1 MRDIVIVN
9 MSQGLFYDP
18 SKTFEENSTKGPFNL
33 DQKDYRHN
41 YSPRHTFLGFK
52 IQTPFGIAAGPLP
65 TSGHT
70 NAAFRLGYDV
80 VCYKTQR
87 TVKFKPNQFPH
98 ILSLDIDGDLT
109 PEKAAQGVVGKTEIP
124 RDTSNLT
131 ITNSFGNPSS
141 GPDFWVDDLKEAL
154 KGVGPGQLL
163 IMSVVGTI
171 QDGFTREDYYEDFAK
186 AARLAKK
193 AGAKAIEINLSC
205 PNVANEGILC
215 YSEDAVLDI
224 CKRVKKTIGD
234 TPLVAKLGYFSDAQQ
249 QTLENIVLKTHSY
262 VAAYSSI
269 NTIPGNIVDEN
280 GNQALPGKNR
290 LQSGCCGAGIRWAGL
305 DMVSRLNQ
313 IRKLH
318 NLNYEIIGVGG
329 VMNAKDYQALIDKG
343 ANCVQSVTGAMWNQH
358 LAQEIKQTIN

>member
-1 MRDIVIVN
+1 MIS

-33 DQKDYRHN
+33 DKKDYRQN
-41 YSPRHTFLGFK
+41 YNPKQTFLGFE
-52 IQTPFGIAAGPLP
+52 IETPFGIAAGPLP
-65 TSGHT
+65 TSKHT

-87 TVKFKPNQFPH
+87 TVEFKPNQFPH
-98 ILSLDIDGDLT
+98 ILSLEVDGDLT
-109 PEKAAQGVVGKTEIP
+109 PEKASEGVVGKTEIP
-124 RDTSNLT
+124 EDTSSLT

-141 GPDFWVDDLKEAL
+141 GPKFWVDDLKSAL
-154 KGVGPGQLL
+154 KGPGPGQLL

-171 QDGFTREDYYEDFAK
+171 QEGFGREDYYNDFAK
-186 AARLAKK
+186 AALLAKK
-193 AGAKAIEINLSC
+193 AGAKAIEVNLSC

-224 CKRVKKTIGD
+224 CQRVKKAIGEI
-234 TPLVAKLGYFSDAQQ
+234 PLIAKLGYFSEAQQ
-249 QTLENIVLKTHSY
+249 QILENTVLKTSSY

-269 NTIPGNIVDEN
+269 NTIPGNIIDEE

-305 DMVSRLNQ
+305 DMVDRLNK
-313 IRKLH
+313 IRKKHKLKF
-318 NLNYEIIGVGG
+318 EIIGVGG
-329 VMNAKDYQALIDKG
+329 VMNAKDYQTLRSKG
-343 ANCVQSVTGAMWNQH
+343 ADCVQSVTGAMWNQY